1 MNKKHLLRKAG
12 MTLCILSLTSG
23 VILFET
29 SSKESWNTLFTGI
42 EIMLGLIF
50 IFTFIWTYL
59 QSGIWSFT
67 HKKIEKLDER
77 EITLNDNALRTAYAI
92 FSILVLA
99 LLVFYSTQEIIPGI
113 VSSVALILIAHI
125 LPASI
130 IVWKEKDIISS

>member
-1 MNKKHLLRKAG
+1 MNKKHFLRRAG

-23 VILFET
+23 IILFET
-29 SSKESWNTLFTGI
+29 SSKEDWNTLFTGI
-42 EIMLGLIF
+42 EIMLSLIF
-50 IFTFIWTYL
+50 IFTFIWTYIK
-59 QSGIWSFT
+59 SGLWTFT

-77 EITLNDNALRTAYAI
+77 EIILNDNALRAAYTI

-99 LLVFYSTQEIIPGI
+99 LLLFYSTQEIIPGI

-130 IVWKEKDIISS
+130 IIWKRETY